1 MLNGTEESLQA
12 RAERAA
18 NPTTVVSVNR
28 FENSQHHL
36 LLSIHT
42 YGRRQKLVPVP
53 FRKDE
58 NETLFRFV
66 SFQSFFRKTLYRLN
80 CVNIKEFQS
89 PSLIKL
95 KCDIDAVSIK
105 N

>member
-1 MLNGTEESLQA
+1 MGS
-12 RAERAA
+12 
-18 NPTTVVSVNR
+18 
-28 FENSQHHL
+28 
-36 LLSIHT
+36 

-58 NETLFRFV
+58 YETLFRFI
-66 SFQSFFRKTLYRLN
+66 SFQSFFRRMLFRLN

-105 N
+105 T